1 MTAVA
6 LVGDLMDRSRIGVAI
21 PDIAFVAGPDDCAGA
36 ELVVIDLGG
45 HATHVAAIRR
55 LLPHARIVAFGR
67 HDNPDALDRARTD
80 GADLA
85 VPRSRFFRDPAAV
98 SRGEAATGETP

>member
-6 LVGDLMDRSRIGVAI
+6 LVGDLMDRSRIGIAI
-21 PDIAFVAGPDDCAGA
+21 PGVTFGSGPDDCAGA
-36 ELVVIDLGG
+36 ELVVVDLGG
-45 HATHVAAIRR
+45 YATHVAAVRR
-55 LLPHARIVAFGR
+55 LLPDARIVVFGR
-67 HDNPDALDRARTD
+67 HDNPDALERARID

-85 VPRSRFFRDPAAV
+85 VPRSKFFRDPAAV